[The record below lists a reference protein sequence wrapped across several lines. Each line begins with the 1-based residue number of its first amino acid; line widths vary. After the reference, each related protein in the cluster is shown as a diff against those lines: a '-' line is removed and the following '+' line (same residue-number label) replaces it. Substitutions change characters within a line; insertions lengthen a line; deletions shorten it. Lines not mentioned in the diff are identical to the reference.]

1 MTMLTYTLITDPAP
15 LAASEAGRQSK
26 SMGTVYLLVTNTGQQ
41 AAFWSTIEVEVPVG
55 NGAGDLTSDFNKV
68 RPEGEY
74 GPRSG
79 TRSSV
84 NVQPGPQ
91 GSNAFQATAPGG
103 RTPFAPGDYMVL
115 TLANVAVAPTAGLA
129 VLRVTENA
137 GRTKTGRLSKSFA
150 AVALV
155 KTTPKEI
162 PAPHSFLADNAVVDA
177 GTKVTLSWEGS
188 DDFTYEILFPG
199 GRKPVPQVKHTGSHG
214 PYSVVLDASDAP
226 KRDTTYT
233 LIASFGTQRHTFTTT
248 VQVRNPIL
256 ETLTAINGVTT
267 PWVQGASKGD
277 GAFTF
282 SQGAMHVRH
291 EFGSQEG
298 GALYAGEATVS
309 GVATEYV
316 KGLKDGDGDITF
328 LPGGVKVWRTRGS
341 NDPGTLYAGE
351 ATVSGVATGEVIAD
365 RITVNRVNT
374 ERVQGKANTGSLTFT
389 ADGVEVSNNSG
400 GQGAVLADR
409 IAVNRVNTE
418 RVQGKSTGDGWITF
432 PYGGIQVAC
441 GAYYDTPRLGYV
453 FAQTI
458 CLNQSFSGEE
468 ENRWIDLS
476 DGGEVSVKHRGTDG
490 MTSYGSLKVSRVDTD
505 FHRW

>member
-1 MTMLTYTLITDPAP
+1 MTLLTYTLLTDPAP
-15 LAASEAGRQSK
+15 LEASRAGRPPST
-26 SMGTVYLLVTNTGQQ
+26 GTVYLVITNIGQ
-41 AAFWSTIEVEVPVG
+41 AAAYWSTIKVEVPVG
-55 NGAGDLTSDFNKV
+55 NGADDLSSDFNKIK
-68 RPEGEY
+68 PKGEY
-74 GPRSG
+74 STRSG

-115 TLANVAVAPTAGLA
+115 TLENVTVAPTAGLA
-129 VLRVTENA
+129 VLKMTENA
-137 GRTKTGRLSKSFA
+137 GRTKTGHLSNGFA

-155 KTTPKEI
+155 KTAPKEI

-199 GRKPVPQVKHTGSHG
+199 GRKPVPKVKHTGSHG
-214 PYSVVLDASDAP
+214 PYSLVLDAADAP

-267 PWVQGASKGD
+267 PWVQGSTKGD

-282 SQGAMHVRH
+282 SQGAMHVRR

-309 GVATEYV
+309 GVAAGYV
-316 KGLKDGDGDITF
+316 KGLNSGEGDITF
-328 LPGGVKVWRTRGS
+328 SQGGVKVWRSRES
-341 NDPGTLYAGE
+341 NDPGTLHAGE
-351 ATVSGVATGEVIAD
+351 ATVSGVATGMVIAD
-365 RITVNRVNT
+365 GIT
-374 ERVQGKANTGSLTFT
+374 A
-389 ADGVEVSNNSG
+389 
-400 GQGAVLADR
+400 
-409 IAVNRVNTE
+409 NRVNTE

-505 FHRW
+505 FRRW

>member
-1 MTMLTYTLITDPAP
+1 MTLTMLTYTLITDPAP
-15 LAASEAGRQSK
+15 LAASEAGRPPST
-26 SMGTVYLLVTNTGQQ
+26 GTVYLLITNTGQ
-41 AAFWSTIEVEVPVG
+41 AAAYWSTIKVEVPVG
-55 NGAGDLTSDFNKV
+55 NGAGDLTSDFNRIK
-68 RPEGEY
+68 PKGEY
-74 GPRSG
+74 STRSG

-115 TLANVAVAPTAGLA
+115 TLENVTVAPTAGLA
-129 VLRVTENA
+129 VLKVTENA
-137 GRTKTGRLSKSFA
+137 SRTKIGRLSNSFA

-155 KTTPKEI
+155 KTAPKEI

-199 GRKPVPQVKHTGSHG
+199 GRKPVPKVKHTGSHG
-214 PYSVVLDASDAP
+214 PYSLALDAADAP

-267 PWVQGASKGD
+267 PWVQGSTKGD

-282 SQGAMHVRH
+282 SKGAMHVRR
-291 EFGSQEG
+291 ESGSQEA

-309 GVATEYV
+309 GIATEYV

-328 LPGGVKVWRTRGS
+328 LPGGVKVWHTRGS
-341 NDPGTLYAGE
+341 DLLGTLYA
-351 ATVSGVATGEVIAD
+351 SGAD
-365 RITVNRVNT
+365 LWCVNT
-374 ERVQGKANTGSLTFT
+374 EW
-389 ADGVEVSNNSG
+389 
-400 GQGAVLADR
+400 
-409 IAVNRVNTE
+409 
-418 RVQGKSTGDGWITF
+418 VQGKSSDSGRIFF
-432 PYGGIQVAC
+432 PEEGLHVNRGNGAKGI
-441 GAYYDTPRLGYV
+441 
-453 FAQTI
+453 
-458 CLNQSFSGEE
+458 
-468 ENRWIDLS
+468 
-476 DGGEVSVKHRGTDG
+476 VSAAEYRR
-490 MTSYGSLKVSRVDTD
+490 YP
-505 FHRW
+505 